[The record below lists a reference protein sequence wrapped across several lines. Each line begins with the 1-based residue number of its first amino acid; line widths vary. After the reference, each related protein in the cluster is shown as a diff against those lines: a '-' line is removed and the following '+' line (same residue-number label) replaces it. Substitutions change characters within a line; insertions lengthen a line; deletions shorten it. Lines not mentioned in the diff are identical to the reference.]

1 MSTRQLRKLQKQ
13 RELEAKV
20 VQESEGS
27 DGNASDDEIVPA
39 VAKPRANLFAALG
52 GDDGDGDESEEVEQE
67 AKAPASPVEEPAAP
81 AAARKSKKK
90 KKKSKKNKAAAQ
102 AQDAEHSEDDEI
114 DRAIR
119 ELKIEPR
126 VQDGSSQDNG
136 STLNNILK
144 INPYNL
150 KVANEMRNLFGRDI
164 IESAAVDEE
173 EQRRGTRRRNMPQ
186 QMDIETF
193 LKWPTDGRRLPE
205 SSRKRNVFI
214 HGRDHWPLSPT
225 GGLSMKEL
233 GKTADGTGVE
243 YTYVHNKDYDDVQ
256 TMFFV
261 QVQMGDPMR
270 MVYLLKRF
278 PYHVSTL
285 LQVSSVAKQDQN
297 MALSAELCERA
308 LFSFGRVALSS
319 FKQNLEHGMA
329 RLDFRRPENRQ
340 FWLAGY
346 HYIKSLIRKGTF
358 KTALE
363 WAKLLYS
370 LDRSDPYA
378 MRHMIHSLALK
389 AHESDWLLDFLGQ
402 LDTKRER
409 EDSEYLMQS
418 RVLARLQIGDA
429 ENARQDIVDG
439 MKKVPWLYSALFQTL
454 NLDIPPSIWGV
465 KAEGSSRPFLTQLYV
480 HQVGDLWNSAEAKSL
495 LEDVAKSIDRADI
508 DKTEAT
514 DDLKIDMGLARL
526 IFLNGETSLM
536 GLLPWDVFDQQP
548 NYEFDPLPPAEE
560 DNIFTAE
567 GCRLPWRE
575 RQSARG
581 HPPAALE
588 EFFAQVEE
596 LIGQP
601 GRGAIAGVGEEED
614 DEMLALQRWG
624 NGEAGDFGLEHEQN
638 ATDEGLEQDVGD
650 EASESAEDQGL
661 MRRFMQMFG
670 FGRGAGADTTETG
683 GHEAAREEEEEEDEA
698 RR

>member
-1 MSTRQLRKLQKQ
+1 MFEHFPDISW
-13 RELEAKV
+13 
-20 VQESEGS
+20 
-27 DGNASDDEIVPA
+27 
-39 VAKPRANLFAALG
+39 AA
-52 GDDGDGDESEEVEQE
+52 
-67 AKAPASPVEEPAAP
+67 
-81 AAARKSKKK
+81 
-90 KKKSKKNKAAAQ
+90 
-102 AQDAEHSEDDEI
+102 
-114 DRAIR
+114 
-119 ELKIEPR
+119 
-126 VQDGSSQDNG
+126 
-136 STLNNILK
+136 
-144 INPYNL
+144 
-150 KVANEMRNLFGRDI
+150 
-164 IESAAVDEE
+164 
-173 EQRRGTRRRNMPQ
+173 
-186 QMDIETF
+186 
-193 LKWPTDGRRLPE
+193 
-205 SSRKRNVFI
+205 
-214 HGRDHWPLSPT
+214 
-225 GGLSMKEL
+225 
-233 GKTADGTGVE
+233 
-243 YTYVHNKDYDDVQ
+243 
-256 TMFFV
+256 
-261 QVQMGDPMR
+261 
-270 MVYLLKRF
+270 
-278 PYHVSTL
+278 YHVSTL